1 MLELRRKTRAGEV
14 APLVDVAVKNF
25 WLWPGKAYWAYVRR
39 AKIAIE
45 QLELRKAKGLVG
57 DARVANVVSL
67 CKQLY
72 DEADWPERGELFM
85 CLMSEDSWSMV
96 AWLLEDDAVCIE
108 LFEKVEQQYGRLTSE
123 EVGKPVATVGELA
136 VMLEKIDA
144 EGREKVKPRKKSLWL
159 ECGWWFWLIISALVV
174 LWFVG
179 YGTPKLVRWIVA

>member
-1 MLELRRKTRAGEV
+1 MPLNEGIKALLELQRKTRAGEV

-57 DARVANVVSL
+57 DARATNLISL
-67 CKQLY
+67 IGQVY
-72 DEADWPERGELFM
+72 NEEDWPERGALFSR
-85 CLMSEDSWSMV
+85 LMAEDAWSMV
-96 AWLLEDDAVCIE
+96 AMLLEDDLVDIE

-136 VMLEKIDA
+136 AMLEKIAA
-144 EGREKVKPRKKSLWL
+144 EGREKVRPRKRV
-159 ECGWWFWLIISALVV
+159 CGWVGH
-174 LWFVG
+174 LW
-179 YGTPKLVRWIVA
+179 YWK